1 MDALVKL
8 VLERL
13 EKRMTSTATF
23 MVTECNSYDEHILVQ
38 NQLIS
43 FAGIDYGHLR
53 ELMCDTLVPWVAYL
67 HRALAYDC
75 EVTIHLAVPVTS
87 LMNPSV
93 ILDWPIKFL
102 DKFGRLIYASHQAW
116 ITTSFVR
123 SCESQSIIVIYR
135 GQRFTMAARDEIER
149 LGITIIEGN
158 EKYASR

>member
-13 EKRMTSTATF
+13 EKRMTSSASVIF
-23 MVTECNSYDEHILVQ
+23 SDNSRFDARIFLQ
-38 NQLIS
+38 NQLIA
-43 FAGIDYGHLR
+43 FAGIDYSHIR
-53 ELMCDTLVPWVAYL
+53 ELMTDTLVPWVAYL

-75 EVTIHLAVPVTS
+75 EVTIRLAVPVTS

-102 DKFGRLIYASHQAW
+102 DKFGRPIYASHQAW
-116 ITTSFVR
+116 ITASFVR
-123 SCESQSIIVIYR
+123 SCKSQSIIVVYR

>member
-23 MVTECNSYDEHILVQ
+23 IVTECNNYDEHILLQ

-43 FAGIDYGHLR
+43 FTGVDYGHIR
-53 ELMCDTLVPWVAYL
+53 ELMSDTLVPWIVCL
-67 HRALAYDC
+67 HRALAYEC
-75 EVTIHLAVPVTS
+75 EVTIRLVVPVTS
-87 LMNPSV
+87 LMSPTV
-93 ILDWPIKFL
+93 ILNWPIKFL
-102 DKFGRLIYASHQAW
+102 DKSGRLIYACHQAW
-116 ITTSFVR
+116 ITASFIR

>member
-13 EKRMTSTATF
+13 EKRMSSTATF
-23 MVTECNSYDEHILVQ
+23 MVTENTSYDEHILLQ

-43 FAGIDYGHLR
+43 FAGIDYGHIR
-53 ELMCDTLVPWVAYL
+53 ELLSDTLVPWVACV

-75 EVTIHLAVPVTS
+75 EVTIRLAVPVTS

-102 DKFGRLIYASHQAW
+102 DKFGHPVYAFSQGW
-116 ITTSFVR
+116 ITASFVR
-123 SCESQSIIVIYR
+123 SCESQSVIVIYR
-135 GQRFTMAARDEIER
+135 GQRFTMAAREEIER

>member
-1 MDALVKL
+1 M
-8 VLERL
+8 R
-13 EKRMTSTATF
+13 
-23 MVTECNSYDEHILVQ
+23 Y
-38 NQLIS
+38 
-43 FAGIDYGHLR
+43 
-53 ELMCDTLVPWVAYL
+53 DTLVPWVAYL

-102 DKFGRLIYASHQAW
+102 DKFGRPIYASHQAW

>member
-23 MVTECNSYDEHILVQ
+23 MVTECNSYDEHILLQ

-75 EVTIHLAVPVTS
+75 GDDTPSSSCNLVDESISHSRLAYQ
-87 LMNPSV
+87 
-93 ILDWPIKFL
+93 F
-102 DKFGRLIYASHQAW
+102 
-116 ITTSFVR
+116 
-123 SCESQSIIVIYR
+123 
-135 GQRFTMAARDEIER
+135 
-149 LGITIIEGN
+149 
-158 EKYASR
+158 SR

>member
-23 MVTECNSYDEHILVQ
+23 MVTENTSYDEHILLQ

-43 FAGIDYGHLR
+43 FAGIDYGHIR
-53 ELMCDTLVPWVAYL
+53 ELMSDTLVPWVACL

-75 EVTIHLAVPVTS
+75 EVTIRLAVPVTS

-102 DKFGRLIYASHQAW
+102 DKFGHPVYAFSQGW
-116 ITTSFVR
+116 ITASFV
-123 SCESQSIIVIYR
+123 YR
-135 GQRFTMAARDEIER
+135 GQRFTMTAREEVER

>member
-23 MVTECNSYDEHILVQ
+23 MVTDNTGYDERILLQ

-43 FAGIDYGHLR
+43 FAGIDYSHIR
-53 ELMCDTLVPWVAYL
+53 ELMGNTLVPWVAYL

-75 EVTIHLAVPVTS
+75 EVTIRLAVPVTS
-87 LMNPSV
+87 LMNPTV

-102 DKFGRLIYASHQAW
+102 DKFGHLVYASSQRW
-116 ITTSFVR
+116 ITASFVR
-123 SCESQSIIVIYR
+123 TCESQSVIVIYR
-135 GQRFTMAARDEIER
+135 GQRFTMAAREEIER

>member
-23 MVTECNSYDEHILVQ
+23 MVTECNSYDEHILLQ

-102 DKFGRLIYASHQAW
+102 DKFGRLYMP
-116 ITTSFVR
+116 
-123 SCESQSIIVIYR
+123 VIKR
-135 GQRFTMAARDEIER
+135 G
-149 LGITIIEGN
+149 
-158 EKYASR
+158 

>member
-8 VLERL
+8 VVERL

-23 MVTECNSYDEHILVQ
+23 MVTECNSYDEHVLLQ

-43 FAGIDYGHLR
+43 FTGVDYGHIR
-53 ELMCDTLVPWVAYL
+53 ELMSNTLVPWVVCL

-75 EVTIHLAVPVTS
+75 EVTIRLAVPVTS
-87 LMNPSV
+87 LLKPSV
-93 ILDWPIKFL
+93 ILDWPIRFL
-102 DKFGRLIYASHQAW
+102 DKFGRPICASHQAW
-116 ITTSFVR
+116 ITASFIR
-123 SCESQSIIVIYR
+123 TCDSQSIIVIYR

-158 EKYASR
+158 ETYASR

>member
-1 MDALVKL
+1 MLLSRYDTTHYFTDLH
-8 VLERL
+8 
-13 EKRMTSTATF
+13 TSR
-23 MVTECNSYDEHILVQ
+23 SLQLLLQ

-43 FAGIDYGHLR
+43 FAGIDYGHIR
-53 ELMCDTLVPWVAYL
+53 ELMSDTLVPWVACL

-75 EVTIHLAVPVTS
+75 EVTIRLAVPVTS

-102 DKFGRLIYASHQAW
+102 DKFGHPVYASSQGW
-116 ITTSFVR
+116 ITASFVR

-135 GQRFTMAARDEIER
+135 GQRFTMAAREEIER

>member
-23 MVTECNSYDEHILVQ
+23 MVTECNSYDEHILLQ

-93 ILDWPIKFL
+93 ILDLPSNF
-102 DKFGRLIYASHQAW
+102 
-116 ITTSFVR
+116 
-123 SCESQSIIVIYR
+123 
-135 GQRFTMAARDEIER
+135 
-149 LGITIIEGN
+149 
-158 EKYASR
+158 

>member
-23 MVTECNSYDEHILVQ
+23 MVTECNSYDEHILLQ

-43 FAGIDYGHLR
+43 FAGIDYGHIR
-53 ELMCDTLVPWVAYL
+53 ELMCDTLVPW
-67 HRALAYDC
+67 YDC

-102 DKFGRLIYASHQAW
+102 DKFGRPIYASHQAW
-116 ITTSFVR
+116 ITASFVR

>member
-23 MVTECNSYDEHILVQ
+23 MVTDNTSYDERILLQ

-43 FAGIDYGHLR
+43 FAGIDYSHIR
-53 ELMCDTLVPWVAYL
+53 ELMTDTLVPWVAYL

-75 EVTIHLAVPVTS
+75 EVTIRLAVPVTS
-87 LMNPSV
+87 LMNPTV

-102 DKFGRLIYASHQAW
+102 DKFGHLVYASSQRW
-116 ITTSFVR
+116 ITASFVR
-123 SCESQSIIVIYR
+123 SCKSQSVIVIYR
-135 GQRFTMAARDEIER
+135 GQRFTMAAREEIER

>member
-23 MVTECNSYDEHILVQ
+23 MVTECNSYDEHVLLQ

-43 FAGIDYGHLR
+43 FTGVDYGHIR
-53 ELMCDTLVPWVAYL
+53 ELMSNTLVPWVVCL

-75 EVTIHLAVPVTS
+75 EVIR
-87 LMNPSV
+87 
-93 ILDWPIKFL
+93 FL
-102 DKFGRLIYASHQAW
+102 DKFGRPICASHQAW
-116 ITTSFVR
+116 ITASFVR
-123 SCESQSIIVIYR
+123 TCDSQSIIVIYR

>member
-23 MVTECNSYDEHILVQ
+23 MVTECNGYDEHILLQ

-67 HRALAYDC
+67 YSTYISNMAKR
-75 EVTIHLAVPVTS
+75 
-87 LMNPSV
+87 
-93 ILDWPIKFL
+93 
-102 DKFGRLIYASHQAW
+102 RLI
-116 ITTSFVR
+116 
-123 SCESQSIIVIYR
+123 SI
-135 GQRFTMAARDEIER
+135 RF
-149 LGITIIEGN
+149 
-158 EKYASR
+158 

>member
-23 MVTECNSYDEHILVQ
+23 MVTECNSYDEHILLQ

-43 FAGIDYGHLR
+43 FAGIDYGHIR
-53 ELMCDTLVPWVAYL
+53 ELMSDTLVPWVACL
-67 HRALAYDC
+67 HRALTYDC
-75 EVTIHLAVPVTS
+75 EVTIRLAVPVTS

-102 DKFGRLIYASHQAW
+102 DKFGRPIYASHQGW
-116 ITTSFVR
+116 IR
-123 SCESQSIIVIYR
+123 P
-135 GQRFTMAARDEIER
+135 
-149 LGITIIEGN
+149 LL
-158 EKYASR
+158 